1 MVEKMKVHLIG
12 IGGSGMSPIAKV
24 LLEQGW
30 EVSGS
35 DLHYTATIKNLQALG
50 AVIHTGH
57 NAANLNSPDLV
68 ITSTAIG
75 PDNPELLTAKAQGV
89 QILHRSEMLAMLL
102 NQKKGIAVAGA
113 HGKTTITSMIAVIME
128 RSGLDPTVLIGGE
141 LSELGGSARSGQSPY
156 LVAEADESDGSFLRY
171 KPYAAVVS
179 NIEADH
185 LENFNGDFTKIVENF
200 AQFLENIKPEG
211 LAVLGTD
218 DPLVRKI
225 QERCRVPVVSYG
237 LEKADYTAS
246 SVEMSNGIT
255 RFELVVKGE
264 SRGLIE
270 LRVPGRHNISN
281 ALAAIAVADH
291 LGVDFA
297 AISKALKEFHGAN
310 RRFQFVGNVNDILIV
325 DDYAHHPTEIK
336 ATIRAAKEGWNR
348 RVIAVFQPHRYTRTQ
363 FLFKEFTQS
372 FGLADE
378 TIIAN
383 IYSPAPD
390 KPIPGITAAGLAQAI
405 AEESGRRVRQFDDHD
420 EIIQYLAGKLRPGD
434 MVITMGAGDI
444 WLVAQQLAEAL
455 RTGLGN
461 AVG

>member
-1 MVEKMKVHLIG
+1 MVWK
-12 IGGSGMSPIAKV
+12 
-24 LLEQGW
+24 
-30 EVSGS
+30 
-35 DLHYTATIKNLQALG
+35 
-50 AVIHTGH
+50 
-57 NAANLNSPDLV
+57 
-68 ITSTAIG
+68 
-75 PDNPELLTAKAQGV
+75 
-89 QILHRSEMLAMLL
+89 
-102 NQKKGIAVAGA
+102 
-113 HGKTTITSMIAVIME
+113 
-128 RSGLDPTVLIGGE
+128 
-141 LSELGGSARSGQSPY
+141 
-156 LVAEADESDGSFLRY
+156 
-171 KPYAAVVS
+171 
-179 NIEADH
+179 
-185 LENFNGDFTKIVENF
+185 
-200 AQFLENIKPEG
+200 
-211 LAVLGTD
+211 
-218 DPLVRKI
+218 
-225 QERCRVPVVSYG
+225 
-237 LEKADYTAS
+237 KADYTAS

-264 SRGLIE
+264 PQGTIE